1 MGALMALKLARLK
14 TWLSCEDAANYLA
27 ALLDEPVTVTNVFQ
41 LASERQLQLSAYFPT
56 AQPAHR
62 MKVVPKAH
70 AKKMDVFLPPAAS
83 DSNETVNPI
92 IERFRWLL
100 ENQSSELDSADL
112 DALLHGFQ
120 TKGATENEPLDAQ
133 HYALYLGMP
142 LDDFSILE
150 EHGPAVDIRGYWN
163 IELIGGG
170 LTAIKN
176 RYLELIYAAANDQIS
191 RSGII
196 LRAPDDRESW
206 TALKKKKEGFPEDF
220 LHELSEV
227 FNKAGWGAPPSSW
240 AQDHLDNA
248 NNLPEKG
255 HIVVHFKELQ
265 RFVASLEKEES
276 NDVMQEIAG
285 DDTEL
290 RCTQRALA
298 AIALGLA
305 EKYPTYRHGEK
316 PNISKLVSLAIDHLR
331 SEQGDQTPSG
341 FGKTTME
348 NTIKAALESC
358 PELKER

>member
-1 MGALMALKLARLK
+1 MALKLARLK

-41 LASERQLQLSAYFPT
+41 FASERQLQLSVYFPT
-56 AQPAHR
+56 AQPARR

-83 DSNETVNPI
+83 DSNEIVEPK

-100 ENQSSELDSADL
+100 ENQSSELDSADFF
-112 DALLHGFQ
+112 ALFHYLQ
-120 TKGATENEPLDAQ
+120 TKQATENEPLNTQ
-133 HYALYLGMP
+133 HYELYLGMP

-150 EHGPAVDIRGYWN
+150 EHGQAVEIRDYWN

-176 RYLELIYAAANDQIS
+176 RYLELVDAAANDQVS
-191 RSGII
+191 WSGII
-196 LRAPDDRESW
+196 LRAPDDRDSW
-206 TALKKKKEGFPEDF
+206 TALKTKMKGLTENV
-220 LHELSEV
+220 LLELSELH
-227 FNKAGWGAPPSSW
+227 NKAGWGEPPSSL
-240 AQDHLDNA
+240 AQDRLDKA
-248 NNLPEKG
+248 DNLPEKS

-276 NDVMQEIAG
+276 NVVMQEIAG